1 MRANAVL
8 SGSSGKL
15 AGVLAMAATAF
26 LWSIAGLVIKQIDWN
41 PIAIAGI
48 RSLIA
53 SFVILAYLRRPKFNF
68 SFPQVAASV
77 SLALTMMLFVTAN
90 KTTTAANAI
99 LLQYLAPVITAFIG
113 AKLLRE
119 KPRVE
124 HFVSFPFVAAGMLL
138 MFSGELA
145 GGRLFGNTIA
155 VASAFTFSF
164 YFIFMRMQKDGS
176 PLESNLLAHWMT
188 AAACLLISLFLP
200 APKVSQGSLVAIT
213 VLGVIQIGIPA
224 ILFAFAIKKVSAVS
238 ATLIAVIEPVFN
250 PVWVFLA
257 IGESPG
263 PNAVW
268 GGAIIILAVTIASV
282 ISSRRK
288 PGS

>member
-1 MRANAVL
+1 
-8 SGSSGKL
+8 
-15 AGVLAMAATAF
+15 MAATAF
-26 LWSIAGLVIKQIDWN
+26 LWSIAGLVIKKIDWN
-41 PIAIAGI
+41 PIAISGT

-53 SFVILAYLRRPKFNF
+53 SLVILLYLRRPKFNF

-99 LLQYLAPVITAFIG
+99 LLQYLAPVLTAFIG

-119 KPRVE
+119 KPRAE
-124 HFVSFPFVAAGMLL
+124 HFAAFPFVALGMLL
-138 MFSGELA
+138 MFSGELS
-145 GGRLFGNTIA
+145 GGRLLGNIIA

-188 AAACLLISLFLP
+188 AAVCLLISLFLP
-200 APKVSQGSLVAIT
+200 APTASRGSLVAIM

-238 ATLIAVIEPVFN
+238 ATLVAVIEPVFN

-268 GGAIIILAVTIASV
+268 GGAIIILAVTAASV
-282 ISSRRK
+282 ASSRRK
-288 PGS
+288 PAN